1 MSNIDVLQYDALI
14 GAYET
19 IKDMPLKGID
29 FYKEAFVDVDGDIAK
44 WDEFTTVRLADAK
57 LKSRGAPS
65 GSKNLLNMKQR
76 AANMAYFNES
86 FLATGD
92 DLNNLREAGGT
103 AKDKAGKAYLARNL
117 QELKNMDRR
126 TKEKLLF
133 SCLTGILAYTLNDV
147 AVTVDM
153 GTNAANKPTAAVSWA
168 ITTTD
173 IVSDIVTW
181 KAIAEERSGRVLTTA
196 WINDTV
202 AGYLLSNDTVK
213 DLIGEGTL
221 TERIAKTGQIGM
233 FAGIN
238 WIQYDGTYYNGSA
251 NAKYV
256 PDDIVFFTPNPD
268 EGWLAYQSGTVSIVE
283 DGDMKIVASPGIW
296 NETKAD
302 PVGEKVIVK
311 SCFLPVL
318 VAPDAIIYA
327 DTTT

>member
-1 MSNIDVLQYDALI
+1 MANIDVLQYDALI

-29 FYKEAFVDVDGDIAK
+29 FYKDTFVDVDGDIAK
-44 WDEFTTVRLADAK
+44 WDSITNIRQADAK

-65 GSKNLLNMKQR
+65 GSKDLANMEAR

-92 DLNNLREAGGT
+92 DLNNLRQIGSNAR
-103 AKDKAGKAYLARNL
+103 DNAGKGYLAYNL
-117 QELKNMDRR
+117 MQLKNMERR

-133 SCLTGILAYTLNDV
+133 SCLTGTLAYTLNDV

-168 ITTTD
+168 TVTTD
-173 IVSDIVTW
+173 IIGDIVAW

-202 AGYLLSNDTVK
+202 AAMLLANDDIK
-213 DLIGEGTL
+213 ELIGTGSL
-221 TERIAKTGQIGM
+221 TERIALTGQIGM
-233 FAGIN
+233 IAGIN
-238 WIQYDGTYYNGSA
+238 FIQYDGAYYTGAAS
-251 NAKYV
+251 AKYV
-256 PDDIVFFTPNPD
+256 LDERVYFTPDPGD
-268 EGWLAYQSGTVSIVE
+268 GWLTYQYGSVTIKE
-283 DGDMKIVASPGIW
+283 DGDMKVVEGPGIW
-296 NETKAD
+296 NETSGD
-302 PVGEKVIVK
+302 PVGEKVLVK
-311 SCFLPVL
+311 SCMLPVL

-327 DTTT
+327 DVTP